1 MVRRFMS
8 PDGDADS
15 MRNDEVVSGKRW
27 DFATPRETEPE
38 AYVVGML
45 DQTAVTPDPLFL
57 KGS

>member
-1 MVRRFMS
+1 MS